1 MAQTVIPIVNSE
13 DRERLAAIV
22 EDRNRSQKH
31 VQRARIILLS
41 AERLTCTVRRHPF
54 NGFDRLWT

>member
-31 VQRARIILLS
+31 VQRARIILLAHLIHRVS
-41 AERLTCTVRRHPF
+41 A
-54 NGFDRLWT
+54 